1 MPAIKYSRQREAVK
15 RYLMTRRDHPTAE
28 AVYSAVRDEFPN
40 ISLGTVYR
48 NLSLL
53 ADLGEIARIRVGD
66 GLDHFDPDTL
76 PHAHFVCTECGGVS
90 DLRTDVCFALDALD
104 GQTVDG
110 SLITGHAVLFYG
122 ICGKCREKPGSP
134 P

>member
-28 AVYSAVRDEFPN
+28 AVYSAVRDEFPH

-53 ADLGEIARIRVGD
+53 ADRGEIARIRVGD
-66 GLDHFDPDTL
+66 GLDHFDFNTR
-76 PHAHFVCTECGGVS
+76 PHSHFICTACGGVS
-90 DLRTDVCFALDALD
+90 DLHTDVCSALDALN
-104 GQTVDG
+104 GQVVDG
-110 SLITGHAVLFYG
+110 SLVKGHTAFFYG
-122 ICGKCREKPGSP
+122 ICAKCREKPDAFS
-134 P
+134 